1 MKRAVRSETGER
13 ERGGMGGWGGERSVP
28 KSVARPR
35 FEPHDEDEALGS
47 MTSKGE
53 GERELCQHH
62 RIGDRSARVSDR

>member
-13 ERGGMGGWGGERSVP
+13 ERERGRWGGERSVQ
-28 KSVARPR
+28 KSVARPK

-62 RIGDRSARVSDR
+62 RIGDRSAGVSDR